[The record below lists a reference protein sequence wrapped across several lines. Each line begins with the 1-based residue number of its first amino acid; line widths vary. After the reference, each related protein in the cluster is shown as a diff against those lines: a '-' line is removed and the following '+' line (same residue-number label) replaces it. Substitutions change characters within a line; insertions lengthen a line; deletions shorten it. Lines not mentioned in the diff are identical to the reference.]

1 MREIRQSGLK
11 RAEEAESLPLRY
23 STAEGDFDPEQI
35 GFVPVRQA

>member
-23 STAEGDFDPEQI
+23 STHKRAGLKI